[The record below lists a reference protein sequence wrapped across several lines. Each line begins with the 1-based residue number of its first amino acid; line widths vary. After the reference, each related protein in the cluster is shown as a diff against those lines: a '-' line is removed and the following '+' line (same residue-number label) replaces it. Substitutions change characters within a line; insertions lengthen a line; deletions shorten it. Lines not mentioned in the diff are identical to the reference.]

1 MSGSGSLLRASALAI
16 TASPGFILIR
26 APPLDHV
33 IPCHPLQISVMDAE
47 RQRQVA
53 EKHASLESMVRAAA
67 AATTEAAMKAEALK
81 KLVGGTEGLC

>member
-1 MSGSGSLLRASALAI
+1 
-16 TASPGFILIR
+16 
-26 APPLDHV
+26 
-33 IPCHPLQISVMDAE
+33 MDAE